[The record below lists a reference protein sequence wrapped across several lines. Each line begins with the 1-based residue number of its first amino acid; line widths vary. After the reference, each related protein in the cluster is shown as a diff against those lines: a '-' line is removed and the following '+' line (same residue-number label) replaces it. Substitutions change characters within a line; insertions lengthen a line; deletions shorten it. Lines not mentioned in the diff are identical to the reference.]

1 MVIGL
6 DFGHGVS
13 YDGGA
18 IGIIK
23 EEDVINAVGNEL
35 KQMLESDGHKV
46 VLLRPSS
53 ANNLND
59 SLNKRC
65 TAANS
70 ANVDLVVSIH
80 ANIGGGTRHEVLIS
94 AFGGQAEK
102 YARNVYNALNELTP
116 SRRGIK
122 SANLYVLNNTKA
134 PAILIEV
141 LFLDTKADVDLYAL
155 KGSKSYAKAIFKG
168 ITGKE
173 YIEKSKRY
181 YIVTNYLKEDT
192 EGYIN
197 MEQIVSMFEGVRFY
211 MRHNPK
217 GVWVESQYLDK
228 EKCEELK
235 GKLGELF
242 WRIEED

>member
-6 DFGHGVS
+6 DFGHGVA

-18 IGIIK
+18 VGIIK

-35 KQMLESDGHKV
+35 KQMLENDGHKV
-46 VLLRPSS
+46 VLLRPSD
-53 ANNLND
+53 ANSLAD
-59 SLNKRC
+59 SLNRRC
-65 TAANS
+65 VTANN

-94 AFGGQAEK
+94 AFGGKAEQ
-102 YARNVYNALNELTP
+102 YAKSVYSALNELTP
-116 SRRGIK
+116 SLRGVK

-141 LFLDTKADVDLYAL
+141 FFLDTKVDVDFYAL

-173 YIEKSKRY
+173 YIEKPKKY
-181 YIVTNYLKEDT
+181 YIVTNYLNEDSK
-192 EGYIN
+192 GYIN
-197 MEQIVSMFEGVRFY
+197 MEDIVSIFEGIRFY
-211 MRHNPK
+211 LRYNPK
-217 GVWVESQYLDK
+217 GVWGESQYLDK
-228 EKCEELK
+228 EKCEELR
-235 GKLGELF
+235 GKLGDLF
-242 WRIEED
+242 WNIKEE